1 MDFEKKIL
9 SVTDIN
15 NIVKDVIENTFM
27 PFYVGAEIGS
37 LLIHR
42 SGHVYLTLKDAH
54 SQLKATYFGGAKIFQ
69 EMNLQNGDKVEV
81 FGVLSVY
88 APRGEYQLNIR
99 RIVPL
104 GIGAMQ
110 QKFEEVKRK
119 LQAEGLF
126 DEARKKAIPPLP
138 KTIGVIT
145 SPTGAAIRD
154 FMQVLSRRFP
164 DCHVKIY
171 PAQVQG
177 DTASL
182 EVAQGVAFFNRTNS
196 VDVIVITRGGGS
208 MEDLFPFNSENL
220 ARMIAASK
228 IPIISAVGHE
238 IDFTICDFV
247 ADLRVPTPSAAA
259 ELVIRSRAE
268 IDDELL
274 SFQKS
279 LKNKMQ
285 LNLSILQRQLEQLA
299 SAKIFKNIQ
308 LVYENYS
315 QSLDEKQLRL
325 NSAMAFR
332 KDKFSADLELLA
344 QHLNSLNPQLQLS
357 RGYAIILDD
366 NNRIVKSS
374 NQKSGDKLLVKFADG
389 DLKVCVE

>member
-1 MDFEKKIL
+1 
-9 SVTDIN
+9 
-15 NIVKDVIENTFM
+15 
-27 PFYVGAEIGS
+27 
-37 LLIHR
+37 
-42 SGHVYLTLKDAH
+42 
-54 SQLKATYFGGAKIFQ
+54 
-69 EMNLQNGDKVEV
+69 
-81 FGVLSVY
+81 
-88 APRGEYQLNIR
+88 
-99 RIVPL
+99 
-104 GIGAMQ
+104 
-110 QKFEEVKRK
+110 
-119 LQAEGLF
+119 
-126 DEARKKAIPPLP
+126 
-138 KTIGVIT
+138 
-145 SPTGAAIRD
+145 
-154 FMQVLSRRFP
+154 
-164 DCHVKIY
+164 
-171 PAQVQG
+171 
-177 DTASL
+177 
-182 EVAQGVAFFNRTNS
+182 
-196 VDVIVITRGGGS
+196 

-344 QHLNSLNPQLQLS
+344 QRLTSLNPQLQLS
-357 RGYAIILDD
+357 RGYAIVLDAD
-366 NNRIVKSS
+366 NRIVKSS